1 MISWLMNQK
10 WLPRWAAYVIPWV
23 PAVLIIAVVACII
36 LCSDSAKGAD
46 PSLMRLEFKLLPP
59 GQGLTLND
67 GIKVR
72 YYRLPDYLKLAE
84 FDKELVK
91 LRADIQDM
99 GDINQKLKIQM
110 ETLETKLIPTLENDK
125 DILRKR
131 GIRLEDKWQ
140 QCEESLVKAE
150 GGPIWPYI
158 VGAAGVIVGAVA
170 VGMYVECKLSCND

>member
-1 MISWLMNQK
+1 MLCGEAK
-10 WLPRWAAYVIPWV
+10 AASD
-23 PAVLIIAVVACII
+23 AI
-36 LCSDSAKGAD
+36 L
-46 PSLMRLEFKLLPP
+46 RIEFKLLPP
-59 GQGLTLND
+59 GNGFTMND

-72 YYRLPDYLKLAE
+72 YYKLADYMKLAE

-99 GDINQKLKIQM
+99 GDINQKLKVQL

-125 DILRKR
+125 EVLRKR
-131 GIRLEDKWQ
+131 GLRLEGKWQ
-140 QCEESLVKAE
+140 ECEKARVEAE

-170 VGMYVECKLSCND
+170 VGMYVECKLSCD